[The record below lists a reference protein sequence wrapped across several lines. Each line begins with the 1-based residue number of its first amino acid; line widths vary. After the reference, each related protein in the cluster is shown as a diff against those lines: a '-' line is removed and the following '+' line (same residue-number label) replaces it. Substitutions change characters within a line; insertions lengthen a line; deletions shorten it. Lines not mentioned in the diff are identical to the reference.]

1 MQSYIIPVLSVDP
14 KSVYPKSIHLVTDR
28 DRRML
33 QDPAAARRN
42 QVLRGESLRGRPLQT
57 GQIPFYLI
65 FRNGQVAPSQRA
77 VCTAQLNPQQ
87 CGKKKGGKRV

>member
-1 MQSYIIPVLSVDP
+1 MNAELVYP

-33 QDPAAARRN
+33 QDPAAAPGN

-57 GQIPFYLI
+57 GQIPFL
-65 FRNGQVAPSQRA
+65 FDF
-77 VCTAQLNPQQ
+77 L
-87 CGKKKGGKRV
+87 